1 MRRNG
6 HQALIVGRHP
16 KHMPKHTPQKIASK
30 RTPPAQRGTMRKS
43 VLGWCA
49 FAGIIIFLSAAF
61 IQGKHLAWQN
71 AAHNNWAAWTA
82 RQGFVLQQVQITG
95 RKNLPQ
101 TAIWQALEATQGTPL
116 FALNLQKIHGNLV
129 AQAWVEQA
137 WVSRVWPNTLHI
149 MLQERTPV
157 AQWQVNGQKK
167 LVDAK
172 SIILANSI
180 APNFQ
185 KLPTVVGNNA
195 PQQVQALLQL
205 LQGEPSIAKQMLA
218 ASWVGNRRWN
228 LHFKNNLVVKLPEE
242 NPQLA
247 FAELSR
253 FDAEQQLLARDLI
266 TIDLRLA
273 GKMVLQP
280 TPRANLLIQRPNF
293 DADAKVN
300 QPQTA
305 GNQI

>member
-16 KHMPKHTPQKIASK
+16 KYLPKRAQRTRLTK
-30 RTPPAQRGTMRKS
+30 RTPPSERGTMRQS

-49 FAGIIIFLSAAF
+49 FAGIIIFLTAAF
-61 IQGKHLAWQN
+61 IQGQHLAWQN
-71 AAHNNWAAWTA
+71 AAHNYWANWTA
-82 RQGFVLQQVQITG
+82 SQGFVLQQVQITG
-95 RKNLPQ
+95 RKNLAQ
-101 TAIWQALEATQGTPL
+101 IAVWQALEAKLGTPL
-116 FALNLQKIHGNLV
+116 FALNLQKIHDNLI
-129 AQAWVEQA
+129 AQPWVEQA

-149 MLQERTPV
+149 VLQERVPV
-157 AQWQVNGQKK
+157 AQWQVQGQKK

-172 SIILANSI
+172 SIILAHNI
-180 APNFQ
+180 APAFQ
-185 KLPTVVGNNA
+185 KLPTVVGSNA

-205 LQGEPSIAKQMLA
+205 LQGEPNIARQMIA
-218 ASWVGNRRWN
+218 ATWVGNRRWN

-253 FDAEQQLLARDLI
+253 FDAEQQLLARDLMV
-266 TIDLRLA
+266 IDLRLA

-293 DADAKVN
+293 DPDAKVN
-300 QPQTA
+300 QPQAA